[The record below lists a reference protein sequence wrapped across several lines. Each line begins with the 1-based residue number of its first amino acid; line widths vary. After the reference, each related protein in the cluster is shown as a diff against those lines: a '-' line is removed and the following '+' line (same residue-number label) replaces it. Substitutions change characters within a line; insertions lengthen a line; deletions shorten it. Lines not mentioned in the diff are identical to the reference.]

1 MIYPHKGPEFA
12 RHIRECSDVLK
23 VINDILIKNQRNFDS
38 AVVQTC
44 LDMIEREF
52 MVGQPASNVVHFP
65 TTSTHSATGK

>member
-12 RHIRECSDVLK
+12 GHIRECTDVLK

-52 MVGQPASNVVHFP
+52 MVGHSSSNVIHFP
-65 TTSTHSATGK
+65 LTSSPGASGN